1 MYAILFHAH
10 QKLDTVARRHLG
22 KILPDNS
29 YFPNIKQILYFE
41 GKNGPDSA
49 KYKKQKKG
57 GEQPWHFIN
66 PYDPRDTNLHKEI
79 QYHYD
84 SLVTALKHN
93 DETKA
98 SFQAAWLAHAIVDGL
113 TPAHHYPYE
122 EELSRLRGGE
132 GRNTRKG
139 LAGRVIIKGNTM
151 RESALAS
158 VKLVGPRGLLTN
170 HMMFEAGAYAIIA
183 PLRLPKAKPTQ
194 EELKQ
199 AQKFG
204 VVEVFKSVAREI
216 ADQGLYH
223 RFLAG
228 GWTLSLNQAVRNQ
241 LAPQMAKTI
250 TIVWYLAALE
260 SGAAKA

>member
-84 SLVTALKHN
+84 SLVTAL
-93 DETKA
+93 
-98 SFQAAWLAHAIVDGL
+98 
-113 TPAHHYPYE
+113 
-122 EELSRLRGGE
+122 
-132 GRNTRKG
+132 
-139 LAGRVIIKGNTM
+139 
-151 RESALAS
+151 
-158 VKLVGPRGLLTN
+158 
-170 HMMFEAGAYAIIA
+170 
-183 PLRLPKAKPTQ
+183 
-194 EELKQ
+194 
-199 AQKFG
+199 
-204 VVEVFKSVAREI
+204 
-216 ADQGLYH
+216 
-223 RFLAG
+223 
-228 GWTLSLNQAVRNQ
+228 
-241 LAPQMAKTI
+241 
-250 TIVWYLAALE
+250 
-260 SGAAKA
+260 